1 MAPITSTYRLQLRPD
16 AFTLR
21 DAAAQVDYFEAL
33 GVSHLYLSPILT
45 ATSGS
50 THGYDV
56 TDPTTVSE
64 GLGGREALVELSRA
78 VRSRG
83 MGLIVDLVPNH
94 VGVAKTRENAWWWDV
109 LTHGQSSEYAHF
121 FDIDWAEDNGAN
133 GADGKLSL
141 PVLGSPDDLDALT
154 VEKDGEE
161 TLLAFYEHRFP
172 IAAGT
177 EFGSPQEVHS
187 RQSYRLVPWN
197 AGIVNYRRF
206 FSVNELAALRQEDP
220 QVFELCHRQVKS
232 WVDEGLIDGVRI
244 DHPDGL
250 ANPAEYLGRLR
261 ELIGP
266 DQWLVIEKIL
276 GHTEPL
282 DPMLPIDG
290 TTGYDALNQLGGV
303 FVDPAAELELTE
315 LSADLT
321 GDDGDSAWLHHTE
334 RQFKRDTG
342 RGDLAP
348 EVRRLVRAI
357 RRETGSRCSE
367 TELND
372 AVVVAIAR
380 MPVYRSDYSPLA
392 GLAARIVGDMH
403 ELAPGHEPSFNVLAQ
418 SLVNSGEASV
428 RFQQVCGAVMAKSV
442 EDRLFYRTARLVS
455 RQEVGGNPASLAV
468 SVAEFHLHNADRA
481 KRWPRA
487 MTSLST
493 HDTKRGE
500 DVRARIGVVSQV
512 PTLWARLIREW
523 EDVCPSPDPLTGL
536 FLWQNI
542 IGVWPADGRS
552 AASVPE
558 LRERLHAYA
567 EKAVRESGAR
577 TSWNDPDVD
586 FESAVHRW
594 IDEVIDGPVGDSV
607 SEFVGRIARHGWSD
621 SLGQKLLQLLGPG
634 VPDVY
639 QGTEL
644 WEDSLVDPDNRR
656 LVDYG
661 TRRSLLDSG
670 AAPIDATG
678 TAKLH
683 LVRTAL
689 TLRREN
695 PSWFD
700 HGEYRPVFASGSGSG
715 HLVGFSR
722 GPAGD
727 PPMVVALATRHSL
740 RLSSHGWRD
749 TRVDLPDGE
758 WVDALSGQPVLSSD
772 ARDIFAAGP
781 CALLTRVR

>member
-56 TDPTTVSE
+56 TDPTSVSE

-94 VGVAKTRENAWWWDV
+94 VGVAKPRENAWWWDV

-206 FSVNELAALRQEDP
+206 FAVNELAALRQEDP

-290 TTGYDALNQLGGV
+290 TTGYDASISW
-303 FVDPAAELELTE
+303 AAF
-315 LSADLT
+315 S
-321 GDDGDSAWLHHTE
+321 SI
-334 RQFKRDTG
+334 
-342 RGDLAP
+342 P
-348 EVRRLVRAI
+348 
-357 RRETGSRCSE
+357 
-367 TELND
+367 
-372 AVVVAIAR
+372 
-380 MPVYRSDYSPLA
+380 PP
-392 GLAARIVGDMH
+392 
-403 ELAPGHEPSFNVLAQ
+403 
-418 SLVNSGEASV
+418 NS
-428 RFQQVCGAVMAKSV
+428 
-442 EDRLFYRTARLVS
+442 
-455 RQEVGGNPASLAV
+455 N
-468 SVAEFHLHNADRA
+468 
-481 KRWPRA
+481 
-487 MTSLST
+487 
-493 HDTKRGE
+493 
-500 DVRARIGVVSQV
+500 
-512 PTLWARLIREW
+512 
-523 EDVCPSPDPLTGL
+523 
-536 FLWQNI
+536 
-542 IGVWPADGRS
+542 
-552 AASVPE
+552 
-558 LRERLHAYA
+558 
-567 EKAVRESGAR
+567 
-577 TSWNDPDVD
+577 
-586 FESAVHRW
+586 
-594 IDEVIDGPVGDSV
+594 
-607 SEFVGRIARHGWSD
+607 
-621 SLGQKLLQLLGPG
+621 
-634 VPDVY
+634 
-639 QGTEL
+639 
-644 WEDSLVDPDNRR
+644 
-656 LVDYG
+656 
-661 TRRSLLDSG
+661 
-670 AAPIDATG
+670 
-678 TAKLH
+678 
-683 LVRTAL
+683 
-689 TLRREN
+689 
-695 PSWFD
+695 
-700 HGEYRPVFASGSGSG
+700 
-715 HLVGFSR
+715 
-722 GPAGD
+722 
-727 PPMVVALATRHSL
+727 
-740 RLSSHGWRD
+740 
-749 TRVDLPDGE
+749 
-758 WVDALSGQPVLSSD
+758 
-772 ARDIFAAGP
+772 
-781 CALLTRVR
+781 

>member
-1 MAPITSTYRLQLRPD
+1 M
-16 AFTLR
+16 
-21 DAAAQVDYFEAL
+21 
-33 GVSHLYLSPILT
+33 
-45 ATSGS
+45 
-50 THGYDV
+50 
-56 TDPTTVSE
+56 
-64 GLGGREALVELSRA
+64 
-78 VRSRG
+78 
-83 MGLIVDLVPNH
+83 
-94 VGVAKTRENAWWWDV
+94 
-109 LTHGQSSEYAHF
+109 
-121 FDIDWAEDNGAN
+121 
-133 GADGKLSL
+133 
-141 PVLGSPDDLDALT
+141 
-154 VEKDGEE
+154 
-161 TLLAFYEHRFP
+161 
-172 IAAGT
+172 
-177 EFGSPQEVHS
+177 PQ
-187 RQSYRLVPWN
+187 
-197 AGIVNYRRF
+197 
-206 FSVNELAALRQEDP
+206 
-220 QVFELCHRQVKS
+220 
-232 WVDEGLIDGVRI
+232 
-244 DHPDGL
+244 
-250 ANPAEYLGRLR
+250 
-261 ELIGP
+261 
-266 DQWLVIEKIL
+266 
-276 GHTEPL
+276 
-282 DPMLPIDG
+282 
-290 TTGYDALNQLGGV
+290 
-303 FVDPAAELELTE
+303 
-315 LSADLT
+315 
-321 GDDGDSAWLHHTE
+321 
-334 RQFKRDTG
+334 
-342 RGDLAP
+342 
-348 EVRRLVRAI
+348 
-357 RRETGSRCSE
+357 
-367 TELND
+367 
-372 AVVVAIAR
+372 
-380 MPVYRSDYSPLA
+380 
-392 GLAARIVGDMH
+392 
-403 ELAPGHEPSFNVLAQ
+403 
-418 SLVNSGEASV
+418 
-428 RFQQVCGAVMAKSV
+428 
-442 EDRLFYRTARLVS
+442 
-455 RQEVGGNPASLAV
+455 
-468 SVAEFHLHNADRA
+468 
-481 KRWPRA
+481 
-487 MTSLST
+487 
-493 HDTKRGE
+493 
-500 DVRARIGVVSQV
+500 
-512 PTLWARLIREW
+512 
-523 EDVCPSPDPLTGL
+523 PDPLTGL

-740 RLSSHGWRD
+740 GLSSHGWRD